1 MRKKMNQAAF
11 DFSRSGVIFWIS
23 RLKQI
28 GFQHGK
34 GAIGMKL
41 LRFVLVWSCATAAVC
56 GCACGDTATPDNTP
70 SEQPAR
76 PDLSRIVLLDV
87 RSPEE
92 YAAGYLQGARNIPH
106 DRIEEEIAA
115 AVPDKSVQVIL
126 YCRSGRR
133 AGTALQTM
141 QAMGYE
147 NVSNYGGLEDA
158 QERLGLPVVT
168 E

>member
-1 MRKKMNQAAF
+1 
-11 DFSRSGVIFWIS
+11 
-23 RLKQI
+23 
-28 GFQHGK
+28 
-34 GAIGMKL
+34 MKV
-41 LRFVLVWSCATAAVC
+41 LRFILVWSCAAAAVC
-56 GCACGDTATPDNTP
+56 GCACGDSAAPDNTP
-70 SEQPAR
+70 AEQPAK
-76 PDLSRIVLLDV
+76 PDLSGIVLLDV

-92 YAAGYLQGARNIPH
+92 YASGYLQGARNIPH
-106 DRIEEEIAA
+106 DRIAEEIAA
-115 AVPDKSVQVIL
+115 AVPDKSAQVIL